1 MRHEKRRDRWSGAE
15 WRVEEE
21 EVKDQLFSRT
31 WGDGEE
37 KKKKREKR
45 KSEKREDFCTAL
57 CPHFE
62 WRQIV
67 IFCHRTKLHDIAA
80 SFPLRSSSV
89 PTHTHMKV
97 RPRFQTFVSL
107 WSRMMVANQGNEKKR
122 NE

>member
-1 MRHEKRRDRWSGAE
+1 VRHEKRRDRWSGAE

-67 IFCHRTKLHDIAA
+67 IFCHRTKLHPRSKTSLPLSLYAVQA
-80 SFPLRSSSV
+80 SL
-89 PTHTHMKV
+89 PTRT
-97 RPRFQTFVSL
+97 
-107 WSRMMVANQGNEKKR
+107 
-122 NE
+122 

>member
-57 CPHFE
+57 CPHSARME
-62 WRQIV
+62 ADHSQ
-67 IFCHRTKLHDIAA
+67 HGIAA
-80 SFPLRSSSV
+80 QCRLFHFTQFKRPHPHAHESSPSVSNFRFPLES
-89 PTHTHMKV
+89 HDGGK
-97 RPRFQTFVSL
+97 PR
-107 WSRMMVANQGNEKKR
+107 K
-122 NE
+122 